1 MAIDLRKQPSQE
13 RSRHTVDAIL
23 EAAAR
28 ILEGGG
34 PQALTTNAIAERA
47 CVSPGSLYQYFPDKH
62 AILAEL
68 IRRERAK
75 LFASIDALAARKGRR
90 PLEDVR
96 AMVRIAVAHQ
106 LERPR
111 LARALE
117 YAEAGL
123 PLAGETALLAERIA
137 DRAAYLL
144 ARQRVPRSRQA
155 ARDAAALAKGM
166 IDAAGLAGEADADA
180 LSRRVFWAV
189 TGYLISCRAGI
200 VRGFGSRHR
209 RRPWT

>member
-1 MAIDLRKQPSQE
+1 MNIDLRKRPSQE

-28 ILEGGG
+28 ILEAGGL
-34 PQALTTNAIAERA
+34 QALTTNTVAERA
-47 CVSPGSLYQYFPDKH
+47 GVSPGSLYQYFPDKH

-75 LFASIDALAARKGRR
+75 LFVCIDALTARKGRR
-90 PLEDVR
+90 PLEADVR
-96 AMVRIAVAHQ
+96 ALVRIAVAHQ
-106 LERPR
+106 LGRPA

-117 YAEAGL
+117 YAEAWL
-123 PLAGETALLAERIA
+123 PMAGETALLADKIA
-137 DRAAYLL
+137 DRAASLL
-144 ARQRVPRSRQA
+144 ARHRVPKSRQA

-189 TGYLISCRAGI
+189 TGYLTSCRARI
-200 VRGFGSRHR
+200 IRDFGGR
-209 RRPWT
+209 RRT